1 MNLIDPVTLSL
12 VHQALDASSLRQ
24 AAYAHN
30 IANAHTENFR
40 PLRVTFE
47 EHLSSLRD
55 GLSRGE
61 SASINDAIN
70 LPIGLSPAPA
80 GSRVELESE
89 VSSMSQNALHYQ
101 ALIKAID
108 RQFGMVSLAVSEGRK

>member
-24 AAYAHN
+24 AAHAHN

-61 SASINDAIN
+61 SARINDAIN

-80 GSRVELESE
+80 GSRVELEHE

-101 ALIKAID
+101 TLIKAID